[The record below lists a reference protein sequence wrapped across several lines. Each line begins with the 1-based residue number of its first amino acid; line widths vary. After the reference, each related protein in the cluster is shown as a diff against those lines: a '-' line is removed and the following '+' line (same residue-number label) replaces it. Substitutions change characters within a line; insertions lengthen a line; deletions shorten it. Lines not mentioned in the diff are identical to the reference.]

1 MSWAIMIVAFGLLWV
16 IWKRKKASPWW
27 LKASLVFIGGA
38 SLAETSLGAW
48 LAARLTDIAG
58 LIPAPNAYVIGGA
71 TLILLVLTI
80 YDIGVD
86 RKADKTSLICLT
98 ILPVLFLAGI
108 GPLAEAGSG
117 LSEAIAQ
124 VGANSIG
131 RLIGG

>member
-1 MSWAIMIVAFGLLWV
+1 MSWAIMLTAFGLLAV
-16 IWKRKKASPWW
+16 LWKRKKGNPWW

-48 LAARLTDIAG
+48 LAARISDLVGI
-58 LIPAPNAYVIGGA
+58 IPAPSAVVIGGV
-71 TLILLVLTI
+71 TLILVVLTV

-98 ILPVLFLAGI
+98 LLPVLFLAGI